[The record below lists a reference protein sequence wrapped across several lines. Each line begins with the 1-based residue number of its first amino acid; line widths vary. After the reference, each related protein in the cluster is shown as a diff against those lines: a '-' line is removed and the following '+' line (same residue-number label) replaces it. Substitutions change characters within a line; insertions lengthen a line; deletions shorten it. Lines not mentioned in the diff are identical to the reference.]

1 MNILQDIAK
10 KAIEKTGSA
19 VLKATEYMDN
29 GTPITLTITLDK
41 EHGSAVCD
49 FT

>member
-1 MNILQDIAK
+1 M
-10 KAIEKTGSA
+10 KTGSA

-29 GTPITLTITLDK
+29 GTPITLTVTVNK
-41 EHGSAVCD
+41 EQGSAVCD